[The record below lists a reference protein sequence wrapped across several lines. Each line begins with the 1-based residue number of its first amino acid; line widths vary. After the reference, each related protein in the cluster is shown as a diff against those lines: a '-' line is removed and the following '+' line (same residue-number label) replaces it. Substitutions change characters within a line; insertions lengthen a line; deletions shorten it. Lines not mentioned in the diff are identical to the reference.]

1 MEKYFSDDFRQ
12 KIVEKIST
20 EVVSCIME
28 QIKSAINQSDIEER
42 AKLASE
48 GYDDDGYSA
57 GLYMGY
63 KVGATEQKAID
74 IDKACEW
81 LDTYLMEIGYPD
93 DWLRD
98 SPNMESGKERF
109 KKAMQEQNMLVKIDE
124 ATIINL
130 ERVLAIFEKNEDTSL
145 VFLFSDLTDGVAP
158 AIVYFEDEHLQEL
171 ALTKIMT
178 DYQGGFK
185 V

>member
-1 MEKYFSDDFRQ
+1 
-12 KIVEKIST
+12 
-20 EVVSCIME
+20 
-28 QIKSAINQSDIEER
+28 
-42 AKLASE
+42 
-48 GYDDDGYSA
+48 
-57 GLYMGY
+57 
-63 KVGATEQKAID
+63 
-74 IDKACEW
+74 
-81 LDTYLMEIGYPD
+81 
-93 DWLRD
+93 
-98 SPNMESGKERF
+98 
-109 KKAMQEQNMLVKIDE
+109 MLVKIDE